1 MTVSTVL
8 ITGLNGAAGV
18 QTGGGNGLNGQAT
31 TAILTACTV
40 NCGENFSAVDTSNT
54 LAPSAGLVLGDS
66 SLQVV
71 LTVAQP
77 ISGATGF
84 DVQVEAIFTVGVTTG
99 YAFGTGY
106 FDTGANGA
114 LAGSF
119 IWVGL
124 YVDLGTAATTMP
136 SLTDVVVTMNGCLA
150 ATSCP

>member
-8 ITGLNGAAGV
+8 ISALNGPAGV
-18 QTGGGNGLNGQAT
+18 QTGGGNGLNGKAT
-31 TAILTACTV
+31 TAILAACTV

-77 ISGATGF
+77 ISPATGF

-99 YAFGTGY
+99 YAFGTAY
-106 FDTGANGA
+106 FDTGTN

-124 YVDLGTAATTMP
+124 YVDLGTASTTMP